1 MEFISNNKKITLDT
15 QWLRKMNFF
24 EIANMAAKL
33 CLPLGQCYQM
43 MYQTCPILA
52 TLNDYCPIIEIN
64 IWTGVS

>member
-1 MEFISNNKKITLDT
+1 MVEKNELY
-15 QWLRKMNFF
+15 

-52 TLNDYCPIIEIN
+52 TLNDYCPIIEIT